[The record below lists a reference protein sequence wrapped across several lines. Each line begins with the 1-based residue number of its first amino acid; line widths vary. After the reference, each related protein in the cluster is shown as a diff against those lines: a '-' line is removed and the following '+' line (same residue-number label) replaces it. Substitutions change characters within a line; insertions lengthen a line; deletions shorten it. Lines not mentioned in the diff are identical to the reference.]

1 MKRLVLVLAAVV
13 SVLLAVTA
21 PSAAS
26 RADGLLGTRV
36 NLTAGTGLEVSSSD
50 WSYVMHG
57 MGSLYWSDAT
67 AEDRIAFL
75 DDDLFRFELTLDGAP
90 VSLHRVVSME
100 SSPDG
105 WLLKLF
111 YVQFKPGDLAPGS
124 YTLVGNWWVDW
135 DRDGIAAIGL
145 TFTRVLVVTS

>member
-1 MKRLVLVLAAVV
+1 MKRLVLVLAAAV

-36 NLTAGTGLEVSSSD
+36 NLAAGTGLEVSSSD
-50 WSYVMHG
+50 WSYVIHG
-57 MGSLYWSDAT
+57 MGSLDWSDAT

-100 SSPDG
+100 GSPDG
-105 WLLKLF
+105 WQLKLF

-135 DRDGIAAIGL
+135 DRNGIATIGL